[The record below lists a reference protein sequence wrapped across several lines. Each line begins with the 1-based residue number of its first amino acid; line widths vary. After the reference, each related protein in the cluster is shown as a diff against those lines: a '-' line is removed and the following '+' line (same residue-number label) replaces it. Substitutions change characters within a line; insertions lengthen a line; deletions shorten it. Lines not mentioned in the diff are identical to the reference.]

1 MIDKTA
7 LGLLL
12 AGLLI
17 STGCG
22 SDKYPTEM
30 SLEDAPETI
39 AEAFKD
45 EKNANIKAM
54 ATQATQLLK
63 ARNYTGAHGIL
74 KQLMSL
80 PDLTPE
86 QRDEL
91 DALFDEQ
98 RDRMR
103 SLNEGV
109 REQFRSAQQE
119 LRSAIA
125 EILTAEQQE
134 RFAELTVERR
144 ERSRGDFRRGNGRG
158 RQ

>member
-1 MIDKTA
+1 MRRRGCCSFFRGMRLIDKIA

-12 AGLLI
+12 AGVLI

-74 KQLMSL
+74 KRLMTL

-86 QRDEL
+86 QRDLIAGGMMAVAEN
-91 DALFDEQ
+91 
-98 RDRMR
+98 
-103 SLNEGV
+103 LNK
-109 REQFRSAQQE
+109 A
-119 LRSAIA
+119 
-125 EILTAEQQE
+125 AEQ
-134 RFAELTVERR
+134 
-144 ERSRGDFRRGNGRG
+144 GNAQAGRYLKQQSFG
-158 RQ
+158 K

>member
-1 MIDKTA
+1 MKLIEKVT

-12 AGLLI
+12 AGLVI

-22 SDKYPTEM
+22 SDRYPTEM

-45 EKNANIKAM
+45 EKNPKIKSM

-63 ARNYTGAHGIL
+63 ARNYTGAHGTL

-86 QRDEL
+86 QRDLIAGGMMSVAEN
-91 DALFDEQ
+91 
-98 RDRMR
+98 
-103 SLNEGV
+103 LNKAAEEGN
-109 REQFRSAQQE
+109 AQAGQY
-119 LRSAIA
+119 LKMQS
-125 EILTAEQQE
+125 
-134 RFAELTVERR
+134 F
-144 ERSRGDFRRGNGRG
+144 GK
-158 RQ
+158 

>member
-1 MIDKTA
+1 MKLIEKVT

-12 AGLLI
+12 AGLVI

-22 SDKYPTEM
+22 SDRYPTEM

-45 EKNANIKAM
+45 EKNPKIKSM

-86 QRDEL
+86 QRDLIAGGMMAVAEN
-91 DALFDEQ
+91 
-98 RDRMR
+98 
-103 SLNEGV
+103 LNK
-109 REQFRSAQQE
+109 A
-119 LRSAIA
+119 
-125 EILTAEQQE
+125 AEQ
-134 RFAELTVERR
+134 
-144 ERSRGDFRRGNGRG
+144 GNAQAGQYLKMQSFG
-158 RQ
+158 K

>member
-1 MIDKTA
+1 MRRRGCCSFFRGMKLIEKVT

-12 AGLLI
+12 AGMLI

-45 EKNANIKAM
+45 EKNANIKSM
-54 ATQATQLLK
+54 ATRATQLLK
-63 ARNYTGAHGIL
+63 ARNYTGAHAIL

-86 QRDEL
+86 QRDL
-91 DALFDEQ
+91 LAGG
-98 RDRMR
+98 MMA
-103 SLNEGV
+103 V
-109 REQFRSAQQE
+109 
-119 LRSAIA
+119 A
-125 EILTAEQQE
+125 ENLQKAAEQ
-134 RFAELTVERR
+134 
-144 ERSRGDFRRGNGRG
+144 GNTQAGQYLKMQSFG
-158 RQ
+158 K

>member
-1 MIDKTA
+1 MCDSPGGANASPGLLFLFRGMRLIDKIA

-12 AGLLI
+12 AGVLI

-74 KQLMSL
+74 KRLMTL

-86 QRDEL
+86 QRDLIAGGMMAVAEN
-91 DALFDEQ
+91 
-98 RDRMR
+98 
-103 SLNEGV
+103 LNK
-109 REQFRSAQQE
+109 A
-119 LRSAIA
+119 
-125 EILTAEQQE
+125 AEQ
-134 RFAELTVERR
+134 
-144 ERSRGDFRRGNGRG
+144 GNAQAGRYLKQQSFG
-158 RQ
+158 K

>member
-1 MIDKTA
+1 MRMIDKTA

-86 QRDEL
+86 QRDL
-91 DALFDEQ
+91 LAGG
-98 RDRMR
+98 MMA
-103 SLNEGV
+103 V
-109 REQFRSAQQE
+109 
-119 LRSAIA
+119 A
-125 EILTAEQQE
+125 ENLQKAAEQ
-134 RFAELTVERR
+134 
-144 ERSRGDFRRGNGRG
+144 GNAQAGQYLKMQSFG
-158 RQ
+158 K

>member
-45 EKNANIKAM
+45 EKNPKIKAM

-86 QRDEL
+86 QRDL
-91 DALFDEQ
+91 LAGG
-98 RDRMR
+98 MMA
-103 SLNEGV
+103 V
-109 REQFRSAQQE
+109 
-119 LRSAIA
+119 A
-125 EILTAEQQE
+125 ENLQKAAEQ
-134 RFAELTVERR
+134 
-144 ERSRGDFRRGNGRG
+144 GNAQAGRYLKQQSFG
-158 RQ
+158 K

>member
-86 QRDEL
+86 QRDL
-91 DALFDEQ
+91 LAGG
-98 RDRMR
+98 MMA
-103 SLNEGV
+103 V
-109 REQFRSAQQE
+109 
-119 LRSAIA
+119 A
-125 EILTAEQQE
+125 ENLQKAAEQ
-134 RFAELTVERR
+134 
-144 ERSRGDFRRGNGRG
+144 GNAQAGQYLKMQSFG
-158 RQ
+158 K

>member
-1 MIDKTA
+1 MKLIDKIA

-12 AGLLI
+12 AGVLI

-45 EKNANIKAM
+45 EKNPNIKSM
-54 ATQATQLLK
+54 ATRATQLLK
-63 ARNYTGAHGIL
+63 ARNYTGAHGTL

-86 QRDEL
+86 QRDLIAGGMMSVAEN
-91 DALFDEQ
+91 
-98 RDRMR
+98 
-103 SLNEGV
+103 LNKAAEEGN
-109 REQFRSAQQE
+109 AQAGQY
-119 LRSAIA
+119 LKMQS
-125 EILTAEQQE
+125 
-134 RFAELTVERR
+134 F
-144 ERSRGDFRRGNGRG
+144 GK
-158 RQ
+158 